1 MVKPFDDAAFSVPV
15 GEISDIVETTYG
27 YHIILVVD
35 RKKEMRSL
43 DEVRV
48 ELEDQ
53 LKQATQAEIF
63 ETYFSEL
70 KEKSGFKIIP
80 LD

>member
-1 MVKPFDDAAFSVPV
+1 
-15 GEISDIVETTYG
+15 
-27 YHIILVVD
+27 
-35 RKKEMRSL
+35 
-43 DEVRV
+43 V